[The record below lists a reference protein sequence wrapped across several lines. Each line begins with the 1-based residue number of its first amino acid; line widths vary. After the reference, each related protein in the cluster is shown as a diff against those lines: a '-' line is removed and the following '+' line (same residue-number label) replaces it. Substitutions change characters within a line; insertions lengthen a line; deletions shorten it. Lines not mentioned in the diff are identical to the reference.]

1 MVQKS
6 NVPSTR
12 YCYLEFLIYLQ
23 KKCPEY
29 YGQLFDF
36 LQDLVKKL
44 IHLPANIIHGKQLK
58 TFKKSTPKSIY
69 QRNSL
74 QIEAPV
80 FHHVQE
86 EVPALN
92 GKL

>member
-44 IHLPANIIHGKQLK
+44 IHLPANIIHGKHSRNLRQKVFIKETHYKLK
-58 TFKKSTPKSIY
+58 LQYFITYKKKY
-69 QRNSL
+69 QR
-74 QIEAPV
+74 
-80 FHHVQE
+80 
-86 EVPALN
+86 
-92 GKL
+92 